1 MEDFISDIVKPPSQ
15 AAMIFIVID
24 GSDHIVIFPAPVFIP
39 GQVVPD
45 QCAVML
51 QGKIR
56 MDVMIV
62 LGVQAD
68 TLHHAGHRPTAL
80 GSWVSLYCEGELIG
94 DDFPSPFPVKGM
106 E

>member
-1 MEDFISDIVKPPSQ
+1 
-15 AAMIFIVID
+15 MIFIVID

-62 LGVQAD
+62 LGIQAD
-68 TLHHAGHRPTAL
+68 TLHHAGHRPGL
-80 GSWVSLYCEGELIG
+80 GKLGVFYCEGELIG
-94 DDFPSPFPVKGM
+94 DDFPAHFPVKGNGIGIQ